1 METGVNSQSKPAGS
15 LTPEEAR
22 TAAAV
27 LASSNVSSS
36 VPGVSS
42 TTLSVPPAVNPSPL
56 VNAASAE
63 IPVGHSAAPTSMA
76 VTNTPAVTA
85 PLSAFTTGDPGLPAS
100 SNAPLI
106 TVYTT
111 FIHDVSLALLFC
123 VVNTPLIAFD
133 GVRLQSTL
141 FLGVVLMG
149 SIIIKS

>member
-36 VPGVSS
+36 A
-42 TTLSVPPAVNPSPL
+42 TLSVPPAVNPSPL